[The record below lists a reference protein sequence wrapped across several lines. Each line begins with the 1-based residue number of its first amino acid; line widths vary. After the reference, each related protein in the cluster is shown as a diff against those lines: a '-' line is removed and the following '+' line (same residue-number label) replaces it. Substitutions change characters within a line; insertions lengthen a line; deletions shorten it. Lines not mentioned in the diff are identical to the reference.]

1 MRVDVWEI
9 RPGVGHDC
17 SWVPFGMEESWGL
30 RELVE
35 EATDNVI
42 DDCGVTPFTLQ
53 VIEVDL
59 AELLDLDCGDDY
71 AVSLHAEEFI
81 DQYGEEACREA
92 DARRPSGDRHWPA
105 TPEPGKGE

>member
-1 MRVDVWEI
+1 MVRVDVWEI

-30 RELVE
+30 R
-35 EATDNVI
+35 
-42 DDCGVTPFTLQ
+42 G

-59 AELLDLDCGDDY
+59 ADLLDLDCGDDY

-92 DARRPSGDRHWPA
+92 DARRPSGSRHWPA
-105 TPEPGKGE
+105 TPEPGRGE